1 MTCISNRHAKLLGN
15 IVDYSFPKIRNQH
28 GTGSFST
35 LRLCTVLSMRSM
47 HLSFSYAPEDSIG
60 LTVLLFPLRMSWSR
74 SGCSNG
80 LLRLSKMSKEGM
92 CVFHVAVVLSH
103 KTNMFME
110 DTCQMENESESTLV
124 PAIMQ
129 VENGPLGD

>member
-1 MTCISNRHAKLLGN
+1 
-15 IVDYSFPKIRNQH
+15 
-28 GTGSFST
+28 
-35 LRLCTVLSMRSM
+35 MRSM
-47 HLSFSYAPEDSIG
+47 HLSSSYAPEDSVG

-80 LLRLSKMSKEGM
+80 LPRLSKMSKEGM
-92 CVFHVAVVLSH
+92 CVFHVEVVLSH

-124 PAIMQ
+124 PTIMQ
-129 VENGPLGD
+129 VETGPVGD